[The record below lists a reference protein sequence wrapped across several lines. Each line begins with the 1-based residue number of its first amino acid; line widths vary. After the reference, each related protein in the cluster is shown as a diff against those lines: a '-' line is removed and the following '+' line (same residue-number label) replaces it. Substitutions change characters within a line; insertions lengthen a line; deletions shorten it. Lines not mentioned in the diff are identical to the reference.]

1 MEPSPIDTT
10 CPGKQGHASLSPEML
25 RVPVLWP
32 SVLTPA
38 EEVVPI
44 KDLYAHLTGL
54 KFSVEAWDAALQL
67 YLTSKDPPSQISRA
81 TANRWRWVACHE
93 CVLELYHLRA
103 RLEKIQSVRL
113 RNCPSVRAMVDMPK
127 IKRAR
132 KRLDDYFPDIEALRH
147 ATAHK
152 GENEAH
158 PEVHAPDGLYAL
170 TGFREPDRFS
180 APYQGTLRYLDIT
193 DQSLQNIVDVVTEF
207 LDAFEETAVELEK
220 QGHLE

>member
-1 MEPSPIDTT
+1 
-10 CPGKQGHASLSPEML
+10 ML
-25 RVPVLWP
+25 HVPVLWP
-32 SVLTPA
+32 STLTPA
-38 EEVVPI
+38 EEVAPI

-67 YLTSKDPPSQISRA
+67 YLTSKSPPPAISREI
-81 TANRWRWVACHE
+81 ANRWRWVACHE

-113 RNCPSVRAMVDMPK
+113 RNCPSVRAKVDMSK
-127 IKRAR
+127 IKSAR
-132 KRLDDYFPDIEALRH
+132 KRLDEYFPDIEALRH

-158 PEVHAPDGLYAL
+158 PEDHAPDGLYAF

-180 APYQGTLRYLDIT
+180 TPYKGTLRYLNIT

-207 LDAFEETAVELEK
+207 LSAFEATAAELEN
-220 QGHLE
+220 QGYLE

>member
-1 MEPSPIDTT
+1 
-10 CPGKQGHASLSPEML
+10 ML

-32 SVLTPA
+32 SALTPSDEA
-38 EEVVPI
+38 API

-67 YLTSKDPPSQISRA
+67 YPKNPPPQISRA
-81 TANRWRWVACHE
+81 IADRWRWIACHE
-93 CVLELYHLRA
+93 CVFELYHLRS
-103 RLEKIQSVRL
+103 RLGKIQSVKL
-113 RNCPSVRAMVDMPK
+113 QKCPSVRATVDISK
-127 IKRAR
+127 VKSAR
-132 KRLDDYFPDIEALRH
+132 KNLDTYFPDIEALRH

-180 APYQGTLRYLDIT
+180 TPYEGKLRYLDIT
-193 DQSLQNIVDVVTEF
+193 DQSLQRIVEVVSEF
-207 LDAFEETAVELEK
+207 LGAFDAVAAELEK
-220 QGHLE
+220 QGHLK

>member
-1 MEPSPIDTT
+1 
-10 CPGKQGHASLSPEML
+10 ML

-38 EEVVPI
+38 EEVEPI

-54 KFSVEAWDAALQL
+54 VYSVEAWDAALQL
-67 YLTSKDPPSQISRA
+67 YSTSKRPPAPISRSI
-81 TANRWRWVACHE
+81 ANRWRWVACHE

-113 RNCPSVRAMVDMPK
+113 RNCPSVRAKVNMSK
-127 IKRAR
+127 IKNAR
-132 KRLDDYFPDIEALRH
+132 KRLDEYFPDIEALRH

-170 TGFREPDRFS
+170 TGFCEPDRFS
-180 APYQGTLRYLDIT
+180 TPYQGTLRYLDIT
-193 DQSLQNIVDVVTEF
+193 DHSLHNIVDVVSEF
-207 LDAFEETAVELEK
+207 LGAFETTASELER

>member
-1 MEPSPIDTT
+1 
-10 CPGKQGHASLSPEML
+10 ML

-32 SVLTPA
+32 SVLTSP
-38 EEVVPI
+38 EEVGQI

-54 KFSVEAWDAALQL
+54 AYSVEAWDAALQL
-67 YLTSKDPPSQISRA
+67 YRTSKNPPSGIPHA
-81 TANRWRWVACHE
+81 IADRWRWIACHE
-93 CVLELYHLRA
+93 CIFELYHLRS

-113 RNCPSVRAMVDMPK
+113 RGCPSLRPYIDMEK

-132 KRLDDYFPDIEALRH
+132 KRLDEYFPDIEALRH

-170 TGFREPDRFS
+170 TGFRKADRFS
-180 APYQGTLRYLDIT
+180 TPYQGKLRYLDIT
-193 DQSLQNIVDVVTEF
+193 DQSLKRIVEVITEF
-207 LDAFEETAVELEK
+207 VAAFEAPAAELEK
-220 QGHLE
+220 QGHIE

>member
-1 MEPSPIDTT
+1 
-10 CPGKQGHASLSPEML
+10 ML
-25 RVPVLWP
+25 CVPVLWP

-38 EEVVPI
+38 EEVAPV

-67 YLTSKDPPSQISRA
+67 YSTSRNPPPPISRA
-81 TANRWRWVACHE
+81 IADRWRWIACHE

-113 RNCPSVRAMVDMPK
+113 RNCPSLRATVDMSK
-127 IKRAR
+127 IKNAR
-132 KRLDDYFPDIEALRH
+132 KRLDECFPDIEALRH

-158 PEVHAPDGLYAL
+158 PEKHAPDGLYAL
-170 TGFREPDRFS
+170 AGFREPDRFS
-180 APYQGTLRYLDIT
+180 TPYQGTLRYLNIT
-193 DQSLQNIVDVVTEF
+193 DQSLQSIVAVVAEF
-207 LDAFEETAVELEK
+207 LSAFEATAAELER